1 MSDGPYASL
10 ETEFWY
16 NVMPQAAM
24 PVAGEIEND
33 FDVNRVAA
41 FLAAAA
47 KDTKTDFGT
56 QVKAV
61 LLKDPSIFHD
71 LRQLLGISDKRAYL
85 ELSYLTSRVPHPTA
99 GTGICGCQPWNM
111 ARHPLEFFL
120 RLLAPSGSQ
129 QVREASAE
137 VLTVYLLREGL
148 SDAAKGFAGLTPTQL
163 TVIYETLV
171 VPRENQQKA
180 AKRRGHG
187 CEGAL
192 ATVLHLCGAKIVPD
206 DKHTNAIGAKDPNLD
221 RRTLKVVP
229 KKQGDTYSFDML
241 VLDGAD
247 VRVGIQSLI
256 HTSDPGQY
264 GVNKSDETVAIAK
277 HFKSANASFRKG
289 SPIELWGL
297 VDGVGFSE
305 NKPDTINKMIHHFDC
320 FVQLNTLYKAPL
332 RLHQLGLCD
341 VRAIRFSDEYS
352 ASDIDAICSKYVAKG
367 IDVLAKK
374 DKADGAW
381 KEIAAGR
388 AIVYCKK

>member
-1 MSDGPYASL
+1 MTDGPYESP

-41 FLAAAA
+41 FVAAAA
-47 KDTKTDFGT
+47 KDAKTDFSE
-56 QVKAV
+56 QVKAA

-85 ELSYLTSRVPHPTA
+85 ELSYLTSRVRHPSA
-99 GTGICGCQPWNM
+99 ATGICGCQPWNM
-111 ARHPLEFFL
+111 ARHPIEFFL
-120 RLLAPSGSQ
+120 RLIAPSSPTQ
-129 QVREASAE
+129 IRERAAG
-137 VLTVYLLREGL
+137 VLTKYLLREGL
-148 SDAAKGFAGLTPTQL
+148 SNAAKGFAGLTPSQL

-171 VPRENQQKA
+171 IPRENQQKA

-192 ATVLHLCGAKIVPD
+192 ATVLHQCGVHILPE
-206 DKHTNAIGAKDPNLD
+206 DKYVNAMGAKDPNLD
-221 RRTLKVVP
+221 RRSLKVAP
-229 KKQGDTYSFDML
+229 KKQGNTYSFDML
-241 VLDGAD
+241 VLDGDD

-264 GVNKSDETVAIAK
+264 GVNKSDETVDIAL
-277 HFKSANASFRKG
+277 HFRKANESQRKR

-305 NKPDTINKMIHHFDC
+305 NKPDTINKMIHYFDC

-332 RLHQLGLCD
+332 RLHQLGLCR
-341 VRAIRFSDEYS
+341 VKAIRFADGYS
-352 ASDIDAICSKYVAKG
+352 SEDVEAICKKYVAKG
-367 IDVLAKK
+367 ITLLGQKEN
-374 DKADGAW
+374 ADPSW
-381 KEIAAGR
+381 TEIAAGR
-388 AIVYCKK
+388 AVVYCH